1 MATQKAM
8 RLTRHIA
15 MGTFFLLTE
24 ERIKILLGC
33 PDALYL
39 HCHMRTAK
47 KLQHVRL
54 KDVK

>member
-33 PDALYL
+33 PDALY
-39 HCHMRTAK
+39 
-47 KLQHVRL
+47 
-54 KDVK
+54 